1 MVKALSVLAAVISIG
16 VAAAIESEFWPIDD
30 STKAAHG
37 LINGMI
43 LGSNLWYSNPS
54 RLSVYKLDAD
64 NVAAGSC
71 PGSFP
76 QRGKRGLNRHAHG
89 CFGG

>member
-54 RLSVYKLDAD
+54 LASAYTNSMLIMWPQAAALDR
-64 NVAAGSC
+64 S
-71 PGSFP
+71 
-76 QRGKRGLNRHAHG
+76 LNEASED
-89 CFGG
+89 